1 MKKYAGNI
9 LIVDDDEHVLLTSK
23 MILKNYFENIE
34 TLLSPKTLESN
45 LKQTD
50 YDVVLLT

>member
-23 MILKNYFENIE
+23 MILKNY
-34 TLLSPKTLESN
+34 L
-45 LKQTD
+45 
-50 YDVVLLT
+50 